1 MSLARPQ
8 TSAARI
14 PTQERLIIALDVAN
28 AAEAQRLVQSIGDAA
43 VIYKVGLQL
52 FTAEGPQLVK
62 DIVSSGKK
70 VFLDLKLH
78 DIPNTVA
85 GAVKS
90 ITGLGCSFLTV
101 HTSGGSKMLK
111 AAVDAAAPNPLM
123 ILGVTVL
130 TSLDDSDLAEV
141 GQPAAREQ
149 VLRLARLALRAGCG
163 GIVASPQEV
172 SELRGALGETM
183 RIVAPGIRPSGSASD
198 DQARTATPADAIRSG
213 ADYLVV
219 GRPITQHA
227 EPVAATR
234 AMLREIESA

>member
-43 VIYKVGLQL
+43 MNYKVGLQL
-52 FTAEGPQLVK
+52 YTAEGPQLVK

-90 ITGLGCSFLTV
+90 ITGLCCSFLTV
-101 HTSGGSKMLK
+101 HT
-111 AAVDAAAPNPLM
+111 
-123 ILGVTVL
+123 
-130 TSLDDSDLAEV
+130 
-141 GQPAAREQ
+141 
-149 VLRLARLALRAGCG
+149 
-163 GIVASPQEV
+163 
-172 SELRGALGETM
+172 
-183 RIVAPGIRPSGSASD
+183 
-198 DQARTATPADAIRSG
+198 
-213 ADYLVV
+213 
-219 GRPITQHA
+219 
-227 EPVAATR
+227 
-234 AMLREIESA
+234 